1 MYTLVLLSHSWLR
14 YVVLALGVLVLALAI
29 RGVSAHDAWS
39 DRHERFHK
47 AFVGSLD
54 LQFTLGALLYL
65 WLSPI
70 TTAAFADFGAAMKSP
85 HLRFFG
91 LEHALTMFLAV
102 AVAHI
107 GRTRSRR
114 KEGPARHRTVLVF
127 QALWLLLTLAAIP
140 WPVLDVG
147 RPMFRM

>member
-1 MYTLVLLSHSWLR
+1 MYTLVLFAHSWLR
-14 YVVLALGVLVLALAI
+14 YLVLALGVVVLALAA
-29 RGVSAHDAWS
+29 RGVASRASWA
-39 DRHERFHK
+39 ERDERLHK
-47 AFVGSLD
+47 AFIGSLD

-70 TTAAFADFGAAMKSP
+70 STAAFAAFGTAMKDP

-91 LEHALTMFLAV
+91 LEHAVTMLLAV
-102 AVAHI
+102 ALAHV

-114 KEGPARHRTVLVF
+114 KEGAARHRTVLIF

-140 WPVLDVG
+140 WPALDVG
-147 RPMFRM
+147 RPLFRM